1 MNESVGEHDYS
12 KICDFFTPF
21 LNQSTRNSKSFLLA
35 VKKKVLLERACMIAH
50 TVLKHCPI
58 SVGISTIDGQSDL
71 RILLQIKLIAEQYVH
86 ESTCHVPYLRSTY
99 KHWKS

>member
-50 TVLKHCPI
+50 TVQLLRHDAYCPKHCPI

-71 RILLQIKLIAEQYVH
+71 RILLQI
-86 ESTCHVPYLRSTY
+86 
-99 KHWKS
+99 